1 MVGCV
6 FLVLLFFLDVVQEYM
21 CGMLYNIQAKIRKT
35 NSMVW
40 YVYNHKCLVT
50 KYKYILMMEKLIEN
64 NYYSINNNIYDC
76 TPSRKNRSK
85 RCEKE
90 KP

>member
-1 MVGCV
+1 M
-6 FLVLLFFLDVVQEYM
+6 Y
-21 CGMLYNIQAKIRKT
+21 
-35 NSMVW
+35 S
-40 YVYNHKCLVT
+40 HKCLVT

-90 KP
+90 KPYLCIQTGTHANKNWKIIVTIGLRCHKGGGV

>member
-1 MVGCV
+1 MHISCV
-6 FLVLLFFLDVVQEYM
+6 TIFLRRRPRVCVWDVVQYT
-21 CGMLYNIQAKIRKT
+21 KIRKT
-35 NSMVW
+35 NIVW
-40 YVYNHKCLVT
+40 YGMYSHKCLVT